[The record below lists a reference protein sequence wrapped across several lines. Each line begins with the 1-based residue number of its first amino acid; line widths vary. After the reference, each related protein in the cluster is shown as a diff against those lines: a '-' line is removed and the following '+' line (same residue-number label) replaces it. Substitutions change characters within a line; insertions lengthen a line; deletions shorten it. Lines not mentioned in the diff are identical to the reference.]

1 MPPTKTD
8 EGIRAAHEIR
18 RRYPRTGVLVLSS
31 YIDVESALDLF
42 QGDRQGLG
50 YLLKERVAD
59 VDDFIAAVR
68 LIADGKSTVDDVI
81 ADELR
86 LVLDK
91 RLDVTS
97 SL

>member
-1 MPPTKTD
+1 M
-8 EGIRAAHEIR
+8 
-18 RRYPRTGVLVLSS
+18 S
-31 YIDVESALDLF
+31 SALDLF

-86 LVLDK
+86 LVLD
-91 RLDVTS
+91 
-97 SL
+97 